1 MNRPIKDGHRVC
13 VISQNLIEL
22 WAVCTRPIE
31 NNGLGL
37 DVAYTD
43 RIVARVERSVV
54 RLPDSDSIYPEWRRL
69 VTLYA
74 VAGKKTHDA
83 RLVAAMNLHGITHI
97 VTFNSDDFARDAG
110 ITVIHPQGLAPSQ
123 AQS

>member
-1 MNRPIKDGHRVC
+1 M
-13 VISQNLIEL
+13 
-22 WAVCTRPIE
+22 
-31 NNGLGL
+31 
-37 DVAYTD
+37 
-43 RIVARVERSVV
+43 
-54 RLPDSDSIYPEWRRL
+54 
-69 VTLYA
+69 
-74 VAGKKTHDA
+74 AGKKAHDA